1 MKLHLDGIRRQF
13 SSCKEPSKDIGH
25 IRVKLKNQFE
35 KFEDKARQKEI
46 NAKIGRKRQ
55 LARIRINHTFEF

>member
-1 MKLHLDGIRRQF
+1 LDGIRGQF

-25 IRVKLKNQFE
+25 IRVKLQNQFE
-35 KFEDKARQKEI
+35 KFEEDKARQKEI

-55 LARIRINHTFEF
+55 LARMRMNHTFEF